1 MKKIL
6 FEGKV
11 TLADKLVDFRIY
23 KNEEEDTIPYYSYET
38 NPQLRNADQLNFH
51 IGETTRARTLE
62 DLLHRF
68 TYTYKTEFTK
78 IVEERINPNF

>member
-23 KNEEEDTIPYYSYET
+23 KNKEEGTTLYYSYET
-38 NPQLRNADQLNFH
+38 NPQLLNAGQLDFH
-51 IGETTRARTLE
+51 TGATTRATTLE
-62 DLLHRF
+62 DLLYRF
-68 TYTYKTEFTK
+68 TYIYKQEFTE
-78 IVEERINPNF
+78 IVKVRENPNF